1 MSAYVCVRMYLC
13 VLQYECACGM
23 PWGGSFL
30 LLIGS
35 EGGVDGF
42 HMAEDPIDQMIEA
55 ATCEWPTTAGGWFTG
70 GSGVSIFRNLCV
82 E

>member
-1 MSAYVCVRMYLC
+1 MCVWHAM
-13 VLQYECACGM
+13 
-23 PWGGSFL
+23 GGGFL